1 MTLSE
6 MLSRLQGVKGSGS
19 QYTAKCPA
27 HDDRHA
33 SLSIGA
39 GDDGRILMKCHAG
52 CSTQSVLAA
61 MGLTERDLFPA
72 NCGAKAAKGAKAT
85 DAPPVVAT
93 YNYYDADGKLSAQ
106 KLRRE
111 DKSFFWRRPDGNG
124 GWVYNRQG
132 VTPTLYTA
140 GVRELPETVYLV
152 EGEKD
157 VDTLN
162 RINKAAVS
170 GMDGAGHDK
179 WRREY
184 TEQLRGKAVY
194 ILPDND
200 AVGMEYAQEA
210 ASALTGAAKSVSII
224 DWSGVWPD
232 MPEHADVT
240 DVLERFGSYEGWRK
254 VYGAILA
261 ASPWQP
267 RPVTESPSVS
277 ATPPENKDDW
287 EPLIPFEEIQTPDFP
302 IESLPGP
309 LAAFVECLAHST
321 QTPEEMAGVLSLSV
335 LSTAFQSK
343 YMAEVTPDW
352 HEPLCLWT
360 VAVAAPGERKSAVIA
375 ALLKPMEEYQA
386 ERRQREA
393 VEIAQNQAERKLL
406 EGRLSAIQRPD
417 KKVTLQ
423 EQQEEAFAISA
434 QLAEFEDKHPFR
446 LLVDDTT
453 TEKLADIMEMQD
465 GCITVASA
473 EGGVFDAMSGRY
485 DKSANFDVY
494 LKGHAGDSLSVDRM
508 TRNSNYIPKPR
519 LTMLLTVQP
528 IVLSG
533 LMSNAT
539 LKGKGM
545 CGRFLYAMCRS
556 KVGRRKVN
564 PSPIPPDVKADYER
578 FVRRILDDTGK
589 GVIRLDADA
598 DRLRMDY
605 QGYIEKKLGNEW
617 EFMQDWGGKL
627 VGATVRIAALI
638 HAGTVQGEAGRI
650 SGTPISGETMN
661 AAIKIAEFLSTNAE
675 AAYKV
680 MGASENYEDAKYLWK
695 RIAASGKTE
704 LSKRDLFNACKGK
717 FRTMEQMQPSFQIL
731 IERGYIREEERKT
744 GGRPT
749 KKLLVNPLA
758 LQGRSP

>member
-72 NCGAKAAKGAKAT
+72 NCGAKAAKGAKAA

-93 YNYYDADGKLSAQ
+93 YNYYDAEGKLSAQ
-106 KLRRE
+106 KLRRQ

-132 VTPTLYTA
+132 VPPTLYTA
-140 GVRELPETVYLV
+140 GARELPETVYLV

-184 TEQLRGKAVY
+184 TEQLRGKVVY

-210 ASALTGAAKSVSII
+210 ASALTGAAKRVSII
-224 DWSGVWPD
+224 DWSDVWSD

-240 DVLERFGSYEGWRK
+240 DVLEQFGSYEGWRK

-267 RPVTESPSVS
+267 RTVTESPSVS
-277 ATPPENKDDW
+277 ATPLESKDDW

-302 IESLPGP
+302 VESLPEP

-343 YMAEVTPDW
+343 YMAEVTPD
-352 HEPLCLWT
+352 
-360 VAVAAPGERKSAVIA
+360 
-375 ALLKPMEEYQA
+375 
-386 ERRQREA
+386 
-393 VEIAQNQAERKLL
+393 
-406 EGRLSAIQRPD
+406 
-417 KKVTLQ
+417 
-423 EQQEEAFAISA
+423 
-434 QLAEFEDKHPFR
+434 
-446 LLVDDTT
+446 
-453 TEKLADIMEMQD
+453 
-465 GCITVASA
+465 
-473 EGGVFDAMSGRY
+473 
-485 DKSANFDVY
+485 
-494 LKGHAGDSLSVDRM
+494 
-508 TRNSNYIPKPR
+508 
-519 LTMLLTVQP
+519 
-528 IVLSG
+528 
-533 LMSNAT
+533 
-539 LKGKGM
+539 
-545 CGRFLYAMCRS
+545 
-556 KVGRRKVN
+556 
-564 PSPIPPDVKADYER
+564 
-578 FVRRILDDTGK
+578 
-589 GVIRLDADA
+589 
-598 DRLRMDY
+598 
-605 QGYIEKKLGNEW
+605 
-617 EFMQDWGGKL
+617 
-627 VGATVRIAALI
+627 
-638 HAGTVQGEAGRI
+638 
-650 SGTPISGETMN
+650 
-661 AAIKIAEFLSTNAE
+661 
-675 AAYKV
+675 
-680 MGASENYEDAKYLWK
+680 
-695 RIAASGKTE
+695 
-704 LSKRDLFNACKGK
+704 
-717 FRTMEQMQPSFQIL
+717 
-731 IERGYIREEERKT
+731 
-744 GGRPT
+744 
-749 KKLLVNPLA
+749 
-758 LQGRSP
+758 